1 MNGRHRSSAVPLAA
15 AYALLVL
22 YASLY
27 PFSDWR
33 WPPGQDLATL
43 LALSWPPWRH
53 DFDSWSNWLGY
64 VPLGALLHVG
74 ARRSGL
80 GAARALLLA
89 LALPAGLSYGTEVLQ
104 QFLPGRHPSLKDWAL
119 NLAGAGSGVALGL
132 AGQALGLD
140 ERWHRLRQRW
150 FGGDGA
156 GALALLVLWPLGL
169 LFPTPAP
176 LGLGQ
181 LGPPL
186 REAALVLISDVAW
199 AEPLQ
204 QLLQPGAAVPGP
216 GAPAGLTPL
225 FAAGIT
231 ALGLLSPCL
240 LAYAVVAPG
249 LRRVVATAAVLLA
262 GTGGMTLSTALNYG
276 PAHAL
281 AWWTPAT
288 LPGLLVG
295 AGLALVL
302 ALASRRLC
310 AALALMALTG
320 AVMLVAN
327 APADPYFAQTLQ
339 AWEQGQFVRFHG
351 LSQWL
356 GWLWPFAAMA
366 WLLARLS
373 QRGGGATGPRAR

>member
-1 MNGRHRSSAVPLAA
+1 MSLGRHRSSAVPLAA

-27 PFSDWR
+27 PFSGWR

-43 LALSWPPWRH
+43 LALNWPPWRH

-64 VPLGALLHVG
+64 LPLGVLLHVG

-80 GAARALLLA
+80 GAVLSLLLA

-119 NLAGAGSGVALGL
+119 NTAGAASGVALAL
-132 AGQALGLD
+132 IGQALGLD
-140 ERWHRLRQRW
+140 TRWHHLRQRW
-150 FGGDGA
+150 FGADGA

-186 REAALVLISDVAW
+186 REATLSLVEGVAW
-199 AEPLQ
+199 AEPVRA
-204 QLLQPGAAVPGP
+204 LLLPGTAVPVF
-216 GAPAGLTPL
+216 APPSTGLLP
-225 FAAGIT
+225 FSEASIT
-231 ALGLLSPCL
+231 ALGLLGPCL
-240 LAYAVVAPG
+240 LAYAVMAPG
-249 LRRVVATAAVLLA
+249 LRRLVVAAAVLAA
-262 GTGGMTLSTALNYG
+262 GTGGMALSSALNYG
-276 PAHAL
+276 PQHAL
-281 AWWTPAT
+281 AWLTPAT
-288 LPGLLVG
+288 LPGLVAG
-295 AGLALVL
+295 GLAALLL
-302 ALASRRLC
+302 AATGRRLA
-310 AALALMALTG
+310 AALALMVLTG
-320 AVMLVAN
+320 SVALVAQ

-339 AWEQGQFVRFHG
+339 AWEQGRFVRFHG

-356 GWLWPFAAMA
+356 GWLWPFAAMT
-366 WLLARLS
+366 WLLARLAS
-373 QRGGGATGPRAR
+373 RQTR